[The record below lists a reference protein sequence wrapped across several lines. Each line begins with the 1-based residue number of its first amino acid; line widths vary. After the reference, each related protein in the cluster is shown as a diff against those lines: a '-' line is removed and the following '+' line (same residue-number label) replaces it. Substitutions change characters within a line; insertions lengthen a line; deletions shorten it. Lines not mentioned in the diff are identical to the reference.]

1 MSFISGLASYGKS
14 ALSYLSGN
22 SYGASLVKTVALGYA
37 VSQLSDSAKKANNS
51 GSDNIDDG
59 VRLQVAPAASHK
71 IPILYGDAHFG
82 GIISDAEMTDNNK
95 TMYYAVTLS
104 ERTGN
109 KLSNGTATSY
119 TFKDVYWN
127 DQRVVFR
134 SNGYTVDYSVDR
146 SGNIDRSLSGFVN
159 IYVYA
164 GSSSEGI
171 AHENHPAT
179 IPNADTVIP
188 SWTSSHTMSDLV
200 FAVVKV
206 DYNKERSITGIGD
219 LSFHIA
225 SDMIEPGDVL
235 FDYMTNPMY
244 GAGIDSSLINSTVLT
259 QLNTYSKESVTY
271 EDEVAGTATL
281 ANRYQ
286 INGVID
292 TAKQVL
298 FNAELIA
305 SSAATWVSYDVHNG
319 QWTFVINK
327 PETSV
332 ASFSDRNIIGNISLQ
347 GTGIKEVYNTVK
359 VEFPHRELR
368 DSADFISI
376 AIPTADRL
384 ANEVENRLDI
394 SYDIINEPVQ
404 AQQLGLIELKQARV
418 DLMIAFETDYS
429 YISLNAGDVIDVSN
443 PRYAYNNK
451 LFRVIS
457 IEERQDDDGALSVD
471 ILALE
476 YDANVYD
483 LSDLTRY
490 VRSDEDGIIT
500 IGSIGTPGNPQVSKI
515 EQDARPRV
523 IIETTTPSGIVDG
536 LEYWISNDVLL
547 DEENRSYRLLAERRP
562 SDNEVFPSGT
572 PVILELDSIP
582 SSDFVVKIRGF
593 NTLTVGPFTDSSG
606 LIEFRPVQT
615 TDAITPD
622 TSFLDQFGNV
632 MLALTV
638 FDLLKGVDDLFA
650 GINDGT
656 GIFDI
661 IFDKFED
668 VTGIDILGDASNGTL
683 VVSSDLITLDNGTQ
697 ISAKAN
703 SLNFVGNDLIIAVDG
718 NDNVTIDFSNFKPAD
733 GINIDNTPQI
743 GQTIAWNG
751 QGWVAIDACCSPDD
765 KWENGTAPD
774 DVDPPPVDPP
784 VACVL
789 NITQLSP
796 QSFYNVWTTTTP
808 SLAPPLVP
816 STGSF
821 FARFKASTKSQQYVP
836 LTKLSGNAKLYQSD
850 GLLVET
856 LSAGNCIVDNDVIEF
871 PFANRV
877 LGRDYY
883 ILLDA
888 EMFEYC
894 GCKNAA
900 ITSPSAWSFT
910 TSPYVVEELVMVGS
924 IDEYIPPSLPTFGDL
939 VVSSVGPSGT
949 ECVGSQTISVTMN
962 EDIAVTNP
970 NETVEIIESTT
981 AKTVGVLTLG
991 SATISGATLSW
1002 TGFTTPLYETTY
1014 SAVLPVDCLTTIRAD
1029 QTFTDPDSCGGSYEL
1044 TPPQATN
1051 DGAVWQ
1057 FKTPKEFALI
1067 SYSLNSS
1074 PFDDFDNTKVNV
1086 RSNLILNFN
1095 KVIEI
1100 NPSNSF
1106 IYLFDESDTLIQ
1118 TFDLNATFADDQ
1130 INTIFRIGGSYIM
1143 LNPTSIFEQGKT
1155 YYINTSTDAISDAIC
1170 GEFLPVI
1177 NSKTRISW
1185 TTDLVKVSP
1194 TESNVFDMQDGTLV
1208 LPFER
1213 DVVPGPGEIEVV
1225 DDLGNVLAIIP
1236 SNHPAIN
1243 YN

>member
-1 MSFISGLASYGKS
+1 M
-14 ALSYLSGN
+14 
-22 SYGASLVKTVALGYA
+22 
-37 VSQLSDSAKKANNS
+37 
-51 GSDNIDDG
+51 
-59 VRLQVAPAASHK
+59 
-71 IPILYGDAHFG
+71 
-82 GIISDAEMTDNNK
+82 
-95 TMYYAVTLS
+95 
-104 ERTGN
+104 
-109 KLSNGTATSY
+109 
-119 TFKDVYWN
+119 
-127 DQRVVFR
+127 
-134 SNGYTVDYSVDR
+134 
-146 SGNIDRSLSGFVN
+146 
-159 IYVYA
+159 
-164 GSSSEGI
+164 
-171 AHENHPAT
+171 
-179 IPNADTVIP
+179 
-188 SWTSSHTMSDLV
+188 
-200 FAVVKV
+200 
-206 DYNKERSITGIGD
+206 
-219 LSFHIA
+219 
-225 SDMIEPGDVL
+225 
-235 FDYMTNPMY
+235 
-244 GAGIDSSLINSTVLT
+244 
-259 QLNTYSKESVTY
+259 
-271 EDEVAGTATL
+271 
-281 ANRYQ
+281 
-286 INGVID
+286 
-292 TAKQVL
+292 
-298 FNAELIA
+298 
-305 SSAATWVSYDVHNG
+305 
-319 QWTFVINK
+319 
-327 PETSV
+327 
-332 ASFSDRNIIGNISLQ
+332 
-347 GTGIKEVYNTVK
+347 
-359 VEFPHRELR
+359 
-368 DSADFISI
+368 SI
-376 AIPTADRL
+376 AIPLADRL
-384 ANEVENRLDI
+384 ANEVENRLNI

-418 DLMIAFETDYS
+418 DLLVSFETDYS
-429 YISLNAGDVIDVSN
+429 YINLSAGDVIDLTN
-443 PRYAYNNK
+443 ARYGYSSK
-451 LFRVIS
+451 LFRILT
-457 IEERQDDDGALSVD
+457 IEERQNDDGALTVD

-483 LSDLTRY
+483 ISDITRY
-490 VRSDEDGIIT
+490 VRTDEDGIIT
-500 IGSIGTPGNPQVSKI
+500 IGSIGTPGTPQVSKF
-515 EQDARPRV
+515 QQSARPRV
-523 IIETTTPSGIVDG
+523 VVETTTPSGIVDG
-536 LEYWISNDVLL
+536 LEYWLSNDVTLL
-547 DEENRSYRLLAERRP
+547 EENRNYRLIAERRP
-562 SDNEVFPSGT
+562 SDNETFPGGT
-572 PVILELDSIP
+572 AVSIDLDSIP
-582 SSDFVVKIRGF
+582 SSDFVIKIRGF
-593 NTLTVGPFTDSSG
+593 NTLTVGPFTDPSG
-606 LIEFRPVQT
+606 LIEFRPTQT

-622 TSFLDQFGNV
+622 TSVLDAFGNV

-650 GINDGT
+650 GVNDGV
-656 GIFDI
+656 GIFDL

-668 VTGIDILGDASNGTL
+668 VTGVDLLGDAEGGTL
-683 VVSSDLITLDNGTQ
+683 VVSSDLATLDNGTQ
-697 ISAKAN
+697 ITAKAN
-703 SLNFVGNDLIIAVDG
+703 SYNFVGNDLIIAVDG

-910 TSPYVVEELVMVGS
+910 TSPYVVEELVMTGSS

-939 VVSSVGPSGT
+939 VVASVGPSGT

-1185 TTDLVKVSP
+1185 TTDQVKVSP